1 MGAGGGPWQ
10 AGSEFSGVF
19 RARSVYINRM
29 EEIIESISSRLGIP
43 AASTRNAVKVILQFA
58 RDQMNPA
65 DFEQLVSRIPNA
77 AGLIAELG
85 PQTATETQGG
95 GLMGG
100 LSALLGGPAAQILA
114 KLQATGVP
122 SSQLVP
128 LVQAFLDKAREEG
141 AGDAVDALLAKLPA
155 LRAFVK

>member
-1 MGAGGGPWQ
+1 MGAGVGPWQ

-65 DFEQLVSRIPNA
+65 DFEKLVSRIPNA
-77 AGLIAELG
+77 ASLIAELG
-85 PQTATETQGG
+85 PPTVETQGG

-141 AGDAVDALLAKLPA
+141 AGDAVDALLSKMPA